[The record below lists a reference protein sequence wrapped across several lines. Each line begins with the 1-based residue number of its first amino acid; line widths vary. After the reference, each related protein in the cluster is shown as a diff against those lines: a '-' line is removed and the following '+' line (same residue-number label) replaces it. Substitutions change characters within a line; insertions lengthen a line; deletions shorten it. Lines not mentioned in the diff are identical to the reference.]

1 MRLKLSNLLHQ
12 ARSLLTALFVN
23 IREARES
30 AHAAALVNDAK
41 RMLEAVTTLKDAMSD
56 AYRELTVIQNRISEQ
71 IEDEE

>member
-1 MRLKLSNLLHQ
+1 MRLKLSNLIHQ

-30 AHAAALVNDAK
+30 AHTAALLNDAK

-56 AYRELTVIQNRISEQ
+56 ACRELSIIQNRISEQ